1 MDHFKEAPICA
12 DVHGDPQRL
21 HTILSSIPNE
31 ESALEAAEL
40 FSQLSSPARIRLL
53 SMLVADDLCVGELSE
68 ALEMSQ
74 PSVSHHLRLLRQSG
88 VVKYRKYGK
97 HVIYYISDTAAGN
110 LARHILKDILIATCE
125 RVGNEDD

>member
-1 MDHFKEAPICA
+1 MDHYKEAPICI
-12 DVHGDPQRL
+12 DVHGDPERI
-21 HTILSSIPNE
+21 HTILESVPSE

-53 SMLVADDLCVGELSE
+53 SMLAADDLCVGELSE
-68 ALEMSQ
+68 ALGMSQ

-97 HVIYYISDTAAGN
+97 HVIYYISDTTAGN
-110 LARHILKDILIATCE
+110 LARHILKDILIATE
-125 RVGNEDD
+125 ENADDEEE